1 LNTSFRAYTAGGS
14 RSAVDQVDDSKLMQE
29 MGGNFMA
36 SETRKAIES
45 PQNYGFTSVVMGA
58 TKDASGA
65 ISDSAEAVISFMGG
79 NRSFPVA
86 GVMDDRRHRLFNMQ
100 PGDTAQFSTQGRKQQ
115 FHMNTD
121 GGFWVGPRDKTLRMG
136 LLDEDSAS
144 DQQQQQGGSSG
155 QQQKGQKPRY
165 KDQQKTFRF
174 VDVTKDTTRIS
185 GTEAHM
191 MLSDGDSYVHCISQ
205 KTYLGGRSGQHQFAK
220 VVTVSGPTAN
230 VLGRLDG
237 GASGVA
243 VSRASTVLA
252 VAMALML
259 GVSLGVNYAMW
270 PAVGGFAAIE
280 LASR

>member
-1 LNTSFRAYTAGGS
+1 VHRATPLNTSFRAYTAGGS

-36 SETRKAIES
+36 SEARKAIES

-58 TKDASGA
+58 TKDAQGA

-121 GGFWVGPRDKTLRMG
+121 GGFWLGPRDKTVRMG
-136 LLDEDSAS
+136 LLDEDSVS
-144 DQQQQQGGSSG
+144 DQQQQQGQQSGAGATMPAAGASSGGSTGSTGSGSSSQ

-165 KDQQKTFRF
+165 SDMQKSYRF
-174 VDVTKDTTRIS
+174 VHCTGGESALGGQNVRAYLQDGNAYYDVNADKNFYCGGQKGKNTFAMIVTVRGPTKNVPGRIS
-185 GTEAHM
+185 
-191 MLSDGDSYVHCISQ
+191 
-205 KTYLGGRSGQHQFAK
+205 
-220 VVTVSGPTAN
+220 
-230 VLGRLDG
+230 
-237 GASGVA
+237 
-243 VSRASTVLA
+243 
-252 VAMALML
+252 
-259 GVSLGVNYAMW
+259 
-270 PAVGGFAAIE
+270 
-280 LASR
+280 